1 MKRTAKVT
9 RSSGNIFAD
18 IGVPNAAEHGVKADI
33 VLLIAALIERQHL
46 SQSDVSKLI
55 KLAQPDVSK
64 LLRGHFSGYSLE
76 RLFGYLN
83 ALGQTVTI
91 DVKEAKS
98 KKDAKVALEMAV

>member
-1 MKRTAKVT
+1 MKRRVI
-9 RSSGNIFAD
+9 RSSGNVFAD
-18 IGVPNAAEHGVKADI
+18 IGVPNAAEHNIKAEV
-33 VLLIAALIERQHL
+33 VLRIAALIERQRL
-46 SQSDVSKLI
+46 SQSEVSKLI

-98 KKDAKVALEMAV
+98 KKDARVELLEMAL